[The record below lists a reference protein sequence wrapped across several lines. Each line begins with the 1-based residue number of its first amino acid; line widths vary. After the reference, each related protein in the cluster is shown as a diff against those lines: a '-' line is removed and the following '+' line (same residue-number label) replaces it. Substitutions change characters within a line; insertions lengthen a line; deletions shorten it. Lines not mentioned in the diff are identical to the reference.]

1 MSRFPY
7 FKTTFLPIFAG
18 LFVGILI
25 YGLFDIDFSNREALV
40 KLLLKSF
47 VTALTT
53 GLILV
58 ILNVFFKT
66 EIPQKKK
73 Q

>member
-18 LFVGILI
+18 LGILI
-25 YGLFDIDFSNREALV
+25 YGLFDIDFSNKEALV